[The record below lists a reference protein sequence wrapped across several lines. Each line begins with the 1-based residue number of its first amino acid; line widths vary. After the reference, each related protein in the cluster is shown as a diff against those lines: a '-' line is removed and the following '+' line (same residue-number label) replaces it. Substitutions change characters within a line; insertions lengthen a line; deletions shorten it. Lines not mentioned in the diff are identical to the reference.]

1 MRTTCAAVFAA
12 SLLFCPWLGQAAS
25 SVWKVSKGKDV
36 VYVAGTVHLLPADQ
50 FPLPAEFE
58 RAYQAADVLVLE
70 ADVPAPDDAQA
81 GLRMMQQLS
90 YPDGSSLK
98 QKLTPQVYQALAD
111 YLQPFGVDL
120 AQLDRF
126 KPGFIA
132 MQLAILEMHKAG
144 INGEGVDAFF
154 AKKAKTDGK
163 TTLFL
168 ETLDFQLSLMAGLG
182 EGDESEFIRVNLANA
197 SDAAELLKNSLLAWR
212 QGDMATIE
220 QLLLKKARAEDAK
233 TYQQMFT
240 ARNQQWLPKIS
251 AMFGNSAT
259 ELVMVGAGHLPGD
272 DGVLRLLQQA
282 GYQVEPL

>member
-1 MRTTCAAVFAA
+1 MRTTCVAVLAA
-12 SLLFCPWLGQAAS
+12 SLLLCPLLSQAAS
-25 SVWKVSKGKDV
+25 SVWKVSKGEDV
-36 VYVAGTVHLLPADQ
+36 VYLAGTVHVLPADQ
-50 FPLPAEFE
+50 FPLPAEFD

-81 GLRMMQQLS
+81 GIRMMQKLS
-90 YPDGSSLK
+90 YPAGSSLK
-98 QKLTPQVYQALAD
+98 QKLTPQVYQALAG

-163 TTLFL
+163 TTQFL

-197 SDAAELLKNSLLAWR
+197 SDAAELLKKSILAWR

-220 QLLLKKARAEDAK
+220 RLLLIEARVEDAK